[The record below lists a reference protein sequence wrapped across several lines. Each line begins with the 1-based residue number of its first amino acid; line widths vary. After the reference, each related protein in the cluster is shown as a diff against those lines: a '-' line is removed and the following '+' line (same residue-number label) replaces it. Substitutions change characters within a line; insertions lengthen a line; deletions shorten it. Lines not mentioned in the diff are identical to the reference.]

1 MKDQY
6 GRNINYM
13 RVSVTDR
20 CNLRCTY
27 CMPAE
32 GVPLCSHDDI
42 LRVEEID
49 SIVRTGAALGINK
62 VRITGGEPL
71 IRRGILKIVE
81 NTVNTPGISSVCMT
95 TNGILLPQYA
105 TSLKELGLERLNI
118 SLDTLNPDRYRKL
131 TRGGDLADVRKGL
144 EAAANAG
151 FTGTKINTVLIGG
164 INDDEIP
171 ALAALSHDHKLSV
184 RFIELMPMGQ
194 CTDWPDERFLANS
207 SVLAALPQLEAAG
220 TDGVTRLYRLPGAKG
235 TIGLISPMSA
245 HFCPDCN
252 RIRITADGR
261 LKPCLHSDTE
271 INLKGIPEEELLPVM
286 EEAVYRKPSRHRL
299 TEAHHSESHRTMNAI
314 GG

>member
-49 SIVRTGAALGINK
+49 SIIRTGASLGINK

-171 ALAALSHDHKLSV
+171 ALAALSQDHELSV

-194 CTDWPDERFLANS
+194 CMDWPEERFLANS
-207 SVLAALPQLEAAG
+207 SVLTALPQLEPAG

-252 RIRITADGR
+252 RIRITSDGR

-299 TEAHHSESHRTMNAI
+299 TETHHSESHRTMNAI